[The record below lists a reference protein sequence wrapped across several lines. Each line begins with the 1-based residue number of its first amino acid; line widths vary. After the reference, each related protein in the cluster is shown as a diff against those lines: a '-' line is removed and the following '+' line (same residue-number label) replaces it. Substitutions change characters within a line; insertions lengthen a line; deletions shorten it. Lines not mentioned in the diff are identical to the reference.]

1 MLRLGKSKANQEELV
16 ILGSRQGAV
25 FWTAGWEGTAAGY
38 WGGAEGPGSHMRGND
53 SVTQGE

>member
-25 FWTAGWEGTAAGY
+25 FWTAGWEGPAAGY
-38 WGGAEGPGSHMRGND
+38 WGGGRRPWEPHER
-53 SVTQGE
+53 Q